1 MDELMNAN
9 IMKAQQVMRTF
20 PKEVETPDR
29 QDFDDLAALY
39 KAKEKQVAIY
49 DNATAA
55 LKEQLQLVARHVSTC
70 YDIWV
75 QVRSGMTWKTHTIQ
89 DLYALV
95 VEGQTLPSG
104 SRTNA
109 NQSPTKGRVV
119 QSDNLAK
126 AANMRDLAK
135 LWHEGLCPEDVSG
148 LCADTNELRRL
159 MISCSA
165 AKSKWA
171 PKQIFPYVFR
181 SISCL

>member
-1 MDELMNAN
+1 
-9 IMKAQQVMRTF
+9 
-20 PKEVETPDR
+20 
-29 QDFDDLAALY
+29 
-39 KAKEKQVAIY
+39 
-49 DNATAA
+49 
-55 LKEQLQLVARHVSTC
+55 
-70 YDIWV
+70 
-75 QVRSGMTWKTHTIQ
+75 MTWKTHAIQ

-104 SRTNA
+104 SRMNG

-135 LWHEGLCPEDVSG
+135 VWHEGLCLEDVSG
-148 LCADTNELRRL
+148 LCAGANELRRL

-171 PKQIFPYVFR
+171 PKQIFPYVFL
-181 SISCL
+181 SISFF